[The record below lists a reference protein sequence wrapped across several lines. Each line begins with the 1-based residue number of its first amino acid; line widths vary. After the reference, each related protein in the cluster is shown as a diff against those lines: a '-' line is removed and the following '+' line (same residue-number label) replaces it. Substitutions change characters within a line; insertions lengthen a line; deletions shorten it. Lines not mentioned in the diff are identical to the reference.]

1 MVLIV
6 SPSPFQEALQFILP
20 PAVCMPKFLIILDIA
35 CVRAK
40 SLQLCLTLGD
50 SVDCSPP
57 GSSVHGIL
65 QARTLEW
72 VAISFSFVLA
82 GRFSTTE
89 LLTFMGSLLNLK
101 YTPF

>member
-20 PAVCMPKFLIILDIA
+20 PAVCMPELLIILDIA
-35 CVRAK
+35 CVHAK
-40 SLQLCLTLGD
+40 SLQLYLTLGD

-72 VAISFSFVLA
+72 VAMPYLQGIFQIQKLNP
-82 GRFSTTE
+82 RFLC
-89 LLTFMGSLLNLK
+89 LLHL
-101 YTPF
+101 